1 MMKEWAHK
9 NLKGDLVIWFV
20 VFSLSILSILVVYSA
35 TGSLAY
41 QQKGGNTEFYLF
53 KHTFLVCLSFFA
65 MWLAHKVD
73 YRYYSKISQY
83 ALWLSAPLLIYTWQF
98 GTEINEA
105 SRSISIPLINQAF
118 QPSDL
123 AKLALIVSLAAMLSK
138 KQNNIADFQK
148 SIMPILIWI
157 GVICGLIALTD
168 TSSAIL
174 LFITCMLVMF
184 IGRVPVKFLAML
196 MMIGIMAGAVAMT
209 IGQRWPTVKSRVE
222 QFVNGKESFQTKQ
235 GNVAIATGGVIGKG
249 PGQSDQRNILPQSFS
264 DFIYAIIIEE
274 YGFIGGIGVLLL
286 YLVLLY
292 RGMIAVSESERAYG
306 GLLSAGLSFALVL
319 QAMVAMGVVVGLG
332 PVTGLPLPLVSMG
345 GTSQLFT
352 GLALGIIIS
361 VSRGE
366 TSKEMEVK
374 PTGNTM
380 RTMVV
385 NEPKE
390 EIPAAAE
397 VAEEFELAEVD
408 DLDLGDIGDFD
419 FGSPVGGMNDD
430 SVDAA

>member
-1 MMKEWAHK
+1 MMKEWAHN
-9 NLKGDLVIWFV
+9 NLKGDLVIWIV
-20 VFSLSILSILVVYSA
+20 VFCLSILSILVVYSA

-41 QQKGGNTEFYLF
+41 QQMEGNTEYYLI
-53 KHTFLVCLSFFA
+53 KHTLLVGLSFFA
-65 MWLAHKVD
+65 MWLSHKVD

-83 ALWLSAPLLIYTWQF
+83 ALWLSVPLLIYTWQF
-98 GTEINEA
+98 GTEWNEA
-105 SRSISIPLINQAF
+105 SRSIKIPIINQAF

-123 AKLALIVSLAAMLSK
+123 AKLALIISLAAMLSK

-148 SIMPILIWI
+148 SIMPILLWI

-184 IGRVPVKFLAML
+184 IGRVPVKYLSML
-196 MMIGIMAGAVAMT
+196 VLIGMMAGAVAMSV
-209 IGQRWPTVKSRVE
+209 GQRWPTVKSRVE
-222 QFVNGKESFQTKQ
+222 QFISGEESFQSKQ
-235 GNVAIATGGVIGKG
+235 GNVAIATGGWFGKG
-249 PGQSDQRNILPQSFS
+249 PGQSDQRNILPLSFS

-274 YGFIGGIGVLLL
+274 YGFIGGVGVLLL
-286 YLVLLY
+286 YLILLY

-352 GLALGIIIS
+352 GIALGIIIS

-366 TSKEMEVK
+366 TSREMEIK

-380 RTMVV
+380 KAAPI
-385 NEPKE
+385 NEPR
-390 EIPAAAE
+390 E
-397 VAEEFELAEVD
+397 VAPVMQEEEEFAMAELD
-408 DLDLGDIGDFD
+408 DLDFDDLGDFD
-419 FGSPVGGMNDD
+419 FGSPVGRSD
-430 SVDAA
+430 DAA